1 MPERSSQ
8 KNKTKSKSTSKSAGV
23 KKAASARQSPR
34 AQKGKQPDAA
44 APDLAVDL
52 SIPCLDWKKL
62 GFAPGPLA
70 RSATRK
76 TLACAQVPAI
86 ARGKKL
92 EISIV
97 LADDAFVHS
106 LNRTWR
112 GKDKP
117 TNVLSFPQ
125 LEGMEEDD
133 FPDLPDEERVSL
145 GDLVLALETLE
156 RESAEQDKALRAHF
170 AHLLVHGTL
179 HLLGYDHER
188 GEADAQEMEDME
200 IKILGQLGY
209 KNPYE

>member
-1 MPERSSQ
+1 MPERSPS
-8 KNKTKSKSTSKSAGV
+8 KSKTKSTKKSAAPQ
-23 KKAASARQSPR
+23 KAASARPGQR
-34 AQKGKQPDAA
+34 ARKTRSNA

-52 SIPCLDWKKL
+52 AISCPDWKKL
-62 GFAPGPLA
+62 SFAPGPLA
-70 RSATRK
+70 RAATRK
-76 TLACAQVPAI
+76 TLACAQLPLI

-97 LADDAFVHS
+97 LADDPFVHT

-125 LEGMEEDD
+125 LEGVEEED
-133 FPDLPDEERVSL
+133 FPDLPDDERVSL

-156 RESAEQDKALRAHF
+156 RESAEQDKEMRAHF
-170 AHLLVHGTL
+170 AHLVVHGTL

-188 GEADAQEMEDME
+188 GEADAQEMENME